1 MQNGNTCLLRQSS
14 SCSLALHESTSK
26 ALKLFSGVS
35 RSLEADSDDDLF
47 SSPPKASKAKTS
59 KTSKAPPQKRKASIP
74 KPLKEIAL
82 KPDSSAADVD
92 SEAEVETFGHT
103 AFEREDSSVQL
114 ASVSVATSPHAE
126 SAAEN
131 KRAAP
136 AGPST
141 VAADLVEGVRDGLE
155 LISGKTGR
163 DPTMQR

>member
-1 MQNGNTCLLRQSS
+1 MHCKNPPP
-14 SCSLALHESTSK
+14 K
-26 ALKLFSGVS
+26 ALKLFSGVC

-47 SSPPKASKAKTS
+47 SSPPKVSKVKTS
-59 KTSKAPPQKRKASIP
+59 RAPPQKRKASAP
-74 KPLKEIAL
+74 KILKEIAL
-82 KPDSSAADVD
+82 KPDSSAADVE

-114 ASVSVATSPHAE
+114 ASVSGATSPHAE
-126 SAAEN
+126 SVAEN
-131 KRAAP
+131 KCAAP

-163 DPTMQR
+163 EAIMQR